1 MKKSELKAL
10 IKEYIKD
17 YIKESDGF
25 FDDTKKS
32 QWGTS
37 NEILSDVL
45 RTLERNVEWPL
56 TEIMDGKEVNK
67 LLAPLRNAINAKIS
81 DIER

>member
-10 IKEYIKD
+10 IKEC
-17 YIKESDGF
+17 IKESDGF

-32 QWGTS
+32 QWGNP

-45 RTLERNVEWPL
+45 QTLERNVEWPL

-67 LLAPLRNAINAKIS
+67 LLAPLRNAINAKMS
-81 DIER
+81 DIEK